1 MTPAE
6 AAQNDIKSLVSK
18 IESKPDDWRAYID
31 LVNVLMITENYT
43 EAEELALKSLG
54 LFDKIQAARPHLF
67 YALGNVYYSAGEYA
81 LANQYFNQINDDKLK
96 HDATMMQAQGW
107 YAQNKY
113 QQALVFALTG
123 VEQDA
128 TDVSA
133 QILLGNIWLALQ
145 NSWEAQEAFD
155 AAIKVEPDNFDA
167 NFARGVVAV
176 VKGDDENAWLLKA
189 KQLDPTKFQAQAK
202 RLDEITQLLAGQVDN
217 EHE

>member
-6 AAQNDIKSLVSK
+6 AAQLDIKNLVAK
-18 IESKPDDWRAYID
+18 IDQEPNNWEAYID
-31 LVNVLMITENYT
+31 LINVLMITENYP
-43 EAEELALKSLG
+43 EAEELALKTLG
-54 LFDKIQAARPHLF
+54 LFEQDKLARPHIF

-81 LANQYFNQINDDKLK
+81 QANQFFNQIDDAKLT

-107 YAQNKY
+107 YAQNKF

-128 TDVSA
+128 TDLDA

-155 AAIKVEPDNFDA
+155 AALVIEPENFDA
-167 NFARGVVAV
+167 NFARGIVAV
-176 VKGDDENAWLLKA
+176 VKGDVDNRWLIKA
-189 KQLDPTKFQAQAK
+189 KELDASKFQVQAE
-202 RLDEITQLLAGQVDN
+202 RLDEITQLLAGQSDN
-217 EHE
+217 E